1 MCCEEKQ
8 LRDVIFEVY
17 YNLQIREAW
26 ADKVASKLLFKNDLY
41 HREDQTMFV
50 CFSSK
55 TYICASKWIRNNA
68 HSSIAYNRQYVLF
81 IAKSWLSLL
90 QLCGLWS
97 TRLLCPWDSQA
108 KILEWVAIP
117 SLREPL
123 DPGIKLMSPAL
134 ASRFFTAEPPGKPH
148 IQSSRYI

>member
-68 HSSIAYNRQYVLF
+68 HSSIAYNRQYVPF

-97 TRLLCPWDSQA
+97 TRLLCPWD
-108 KILEWVAIP
+108 
-117 SLREPL
+117 
-123 DPGIKLMSPAL
+123 
-134 ASRFFTAEPPGKPH
+134 FPGKNTRVGCHSFSKGASWPRDQTH
-148 IQSSRYI
+148 VSCIGKQILYCWATREAPYPEF